1 MLWTQ
6 WVPSNGSFL
15 PNSDFYSPEGV
26 RAISPCSPVV
36 NVTVVLYVSS
46 LLETT
51 SISVRFL
58 PLVLPVLDEP
68 VNQKILPAVSVN
80 QGCCSPQATTDW
92 QRALREL
99 RMESRGL
106 PSPQPLQPCPWQ
118 RCTLRR
124 LRMGKESTG
133 YCTWIAGVCAKGM
146 VSVSS
151 DSCIFPCVE
160 EH

>member
-15 PNSDFYSPEGV
+15 PNSDFCSPEGI
-26 RAISPCSPVV
+26 RAISPLSPVV
-36 NVTVVLYVSS
+36 NVTVVLYMCPHSWRP
-46 LLETT
+46 L
-51 SISVRFL
+51 SVRFL

-106 PSPQPLQPCPWQ
+106 PSPQPLQPRPRQW
-118 RCTLRR
+118 CTLRR

-151 DSCIFPCVE
+151 DSRIFPCVE